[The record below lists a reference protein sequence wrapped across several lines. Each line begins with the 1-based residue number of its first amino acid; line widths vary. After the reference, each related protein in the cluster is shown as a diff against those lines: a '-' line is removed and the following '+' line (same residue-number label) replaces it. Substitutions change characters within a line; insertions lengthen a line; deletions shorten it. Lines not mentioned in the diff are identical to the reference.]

1 MGDSRIQAGGKAQA
15 MPMTT
20 RMAELMSALW
30 AHNNTKALNREVI
43 DLLKQLRV
51 GNPMF
56 RGDAVRGLV
65 PTVLSS
71 ASRSGF
77 EQHDAHEFI
86 RSLLDMLHEEMKD
99 NEAGTE
105 VHATHT
111 RNTSRSGF

>member
-1 MGDSRIQAGGKAQA
+1 